1 MNPSVIEISPRLAI
15 GRPYLLLA
23 NPPAAMNIRP
33 EPTAS
38 QAQRRWIQ
46 SAMPTAST
54 KTLVMMA
61 TSAASAPRTVTVSV
75 GLQSW
80 FSFTVVV

>member
-1 MNPSVIEISPRLAI
+1 MQISPKLAM
-15 GRPYLLLA
+15 GSPYLPWPKA
-23 NPPAAMNIRP
+23 PAAMNMAPAPAAI
-33 EPTAS
+33 
-38 QAQRRWIQ
+38 QGQRRRTH

-61 TSAASAPRTVTVSV
+61 TVPASAPLGTTVSV
-75 GLQSW
+75 GRQSW